1 MRRGIGT
8 SLVGLV
14 LSACGGAQS
23 SVRDVSPTPEM
34 ISRAAATAVCP
45 LIDGK
50 LYALEASHGD
60 AQDAYLWVRQCH
72 ADVRPEG
79 ITLRVSAAVWLVVDR
94 DIGPVHLEQFVHGT
108 VTIDVAYAITA
119 MYRSDHAELS
129 LRPLAPPRSD
139 VEAVGTIDP
148 QPLNW
153 AALAAETF
161 VPALGTT
168 SEWVAKRAAR
178 DEGIKALTS
187 ALGTELRFG
196 LDAQRD
202 RLWFGA
208 APPAGRGAR

>member
-72 ADVRPEG
+72 ADFPGHRIVSQT
-79 ITLRVSAAVWLVVDR
+79 IVSLCKQSAALGYPRVVICKLTIQQR
-94 DIGPVHLEQFVHGT
+94 TRQT
-108 VTIDVAYAITA
+108 V
-119 MYRSDHAELS
+119 
-129 LRPLAPPRSD
+129 
-139 VEAVGTIDP
+139 
-148 QPLNW
+148 
-153 AALAAETF
+153 
-161 VPALGTT
+161 
-168 SEWVAKRAAR
+168 
-178 DEGIKALTS
+178 
-187 ALGTELRFG
+187 
-196 LDAQRD
+196 
-202 RLWFGA
+202 
-208 APPAGRGAR
+208 